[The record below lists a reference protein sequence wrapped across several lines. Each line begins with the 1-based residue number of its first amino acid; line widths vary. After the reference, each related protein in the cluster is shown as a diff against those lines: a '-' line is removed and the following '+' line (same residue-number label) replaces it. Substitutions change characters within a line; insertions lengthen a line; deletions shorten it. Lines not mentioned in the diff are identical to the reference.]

1 MCACVCACGCWRVA
15 HNALVELPAV
25 SRTRCVHASRHDS
38 LYELLLRINHTSTH
52 ISHQSH
58 DWLQVCWVFCE
69 CRAELAA
76 VSSLPHLGW
85 LALRTWR
92 SQGHGW
98 ICAYVLIVITF
109 HFGNTAGL
117 SETKADFGRPDNN
130 ICRVTL
136 RSPAVCS
143 AAPSAKP
150 SGTVH
155 C

>member
-1 MCACVCACGCWRVA
+1 MCACGCWRVA

-25 SRTRCVHASRHDS
+25 SRTRCVHALRQDS

-52 ISHQSH
+52 ISHQSR
-58 DWLQVCWVFCE
+58 DWLQVCWGFFCE
-69 CRAELAA
+69 CRAKADLQQARC
-76 VSSLPHLGW
+76 
-85 LALRTWR
+85 RTWA
-92 SQGHGW
+92 SLLYACGVHNDMGW
-98 ICAYVLIVITF
+98 ICAYVMIVITF
-109 HFGNTAGL
+109 HFDITAGL
-117 SETKADFGRPDNN
+117 RQTKADFGRPENN

-143 AAPSAKP
+143 AAPSAKQ